1 VKPPRKGPGKGGGQ
15 KRPAGKSAGAR
26 RPDRT
31 ARSHKPRALPKAAP
45 NEPALEPGETMR
57 IQRALARAG
66 IASRRKAEEL
76 IAEGR
81 VTINGAVA
89 IIGQSVDPVSD
100 AITVDGK
107 RIGSPVKLTWLV
119 FNKPLGVMTTKADPE
134 GRKTVFDYMP
144 EIPGL
149 TYVGRLDFLTEGV
162 LILTNDG
169 AAAHALTHPSSEIER
184 EYVVTVTGNAHE
196 APDRAMDGI
205 ELEDGIAVAKRAS
218 AVKIGRDRWELQL
231 VLTEGKKR
239 EVRRMCAALGLAV
252 ERLVRTRYGPVQL
265 GDLPTASMRPL
276 TAKERIGIAQ
286 LVGG

>member
-1 VKPPRKGPGKGGGQ
+1 
-15 KRPAGKSAGAR
+15 
-26 RPDRT
+26 
-31 ARSHKPRALPKAAP
+31 
-45 NEPALEPGETMR
+45 MR

-66 IASRRKAEEL
+66 IASRRKAEEI

-81 VTINGAVA
+81 VTINGSVA
-89 IIGQSVDPVSD
+89 TIGQSVDVSTD
-100 AITVDGK
+100 AIMVDGK
-107 RIGSPVKLTWLV
+107 RIGAPPKSTWIV

-144 EIPGL
+144 DVPGL
-149 TYVGRLDFLTEGV
+149 TYVGRLDFLTEGL

-184 EYVVTVTGNAHE
+184 VYVVTVTGDATE
-196 APDRAMDGI
+196 AADIAMDGI
-205 ELEDGIAVAKRAS
+205 ELDDGIAVAKRAR
-218 AVKIGRDRWELQL
+218 AVKLGRDRWELEL

-239 EVRRMCAALGLAV
+239 EVRRMCSAMGLAV
-252 ERLVRTRYGPVQL
+252 ERLVRTKYGPVSL

-286 LVGG
+286 LIGG

>member
-1 VKPPRKGPGKGGGQ
+1 MAPPRKGPGKPGGGKGPG
-15 KRPAGKSAGAR
+15 KRGGGK

-31 ARSHKPRALPKAAP
+31 APSRTPRTNPKAPP
-45 NEPALEPGETMR
+45 NEPAAAPGETMR

-81 VTINGAVA
+81 VTVNGTVA
-89 IIGQSVDPVSD
+89 IIGQPVDPSSD
-100 AITVDGK
+100 SIMVDGK
-107 RIGSPVKLTWLV
+107 RIGAPPKSTWIV
-119 FNKPLGVMTTKADPE
+119 FHKPLGVMTTKSDPE

-149 TYVGRLDFLTEGV
+149 TYVGRLDFLTEGL

-169 AAAHALTHPSSEIER
+169 AAAHALTHPSAEIER
-184 EYVVTVTGNAHE
+184 EYLVTVTGDASE
-196 APDRAMDGI
+196 APDLAMDGI
-205 ELEDGIAVAKRAS
+205 ELEDGIAIAKRAR
-218 AVKIGRDRWELQL
+218 AVKLGRDRWELEL

-239 EVRRMCAALGLAV
+239 EVRRMCSAMGLAV
-252 ERLVRTRYGPVQL
+252 ERLVRTRYGPVTL
-265 GDLPTASMRPL
+265 GDLPVASMRPL
-276 TAKERIGIAQ
+276 TAKERIGIAH